1 MSIVA
6 PERGSFPATHP
17 VAAMAMPLAT
27 HTSGILT
34 LRHGKVRHD
43 IAYVEGRATGVDSNA
58 VKESMPVLLVAKGQ
72 LTQEQ
77 SNEALGALR
86 QRGTTIDRVLVER
99 GWIPAEEMEE
109 LLRWRAAIL
118 VVKTAAWT
126 EGKYSFRAM
135 THPRLSGPELPL
147 KLPQLLLQGLLRSE
161 PGPDVF
167 LPVRR
172 ALDKPVHWSAAAVRD
187 DYILEDKDRALI
199 GAVDG
204 ARALGD
210 ALAASR
216 LPADRAQ
223 ALAWLLLVSGAI
235 EATAV
240 AATEAA
246 ETAPAAEPEEASL
259 EFELDDSGP
268 AKALATP
275 VDSGAGQ
282 AIATPVDSGLQQPA
296 APAPEPPAPV
306 DEATGKARLAKLE
319 AALFGANAKPIA
331 PKARP
336 ASWGSA
342 EGAAIPLGGQAATPE
357 ATEDHD
363 AGDERAQMHKALEQ
377 MQRQDHF
384 EILGVTQD
392 ADESAVRK
400 SYFLLAKRYHP
411 DRFTGQSAE
420 LYELAESIF
429 ALIGEA
435 NEVLSSPKRREEYVY
450 YLAHGDEEEQ
460 DEADALAKVSQ
471 ILDAERSFKTG
482 LQVLTVGQIPAAHEH
497 FRRAYEG
504 YAEEPEYQCY
514 YGYTTYRMKMKADPL
529 GARGG
534 IEMIKVV
541 LEANPGH
548 GVALHLLGKIDM
560 LKGDFEGAMS
570 LLRRARRA
578 RPADDDIK
586 RDYRRAAH
594 ESLKPKKGEGLSG
607 MLGGLFG
614 KKSK

>member
-27 HTSGILT
+27 RRSGILT

-77 SNEALGALR
+77 SNEALEALR
-86 QRGTTIDRVLVER
+86 QRGATIDRVLVER
-99 GWIPAEEMEE
+99 GWITAEEMEE

-135 THPRLSGPELPL
+135 AHPRLSGPELPL
-147 KLPQLLLQGLLRSE
+147 KMPQLLLQGLLRSK
-161 PGPDVF
+161 PGPGVF
-167 LPVRR
+167 LPVRQ
-172 ALDKPVHWSAAAVRD
+172 ALDKQVRWSAAAVRD
-187 DYILEDKDRALI
+187 DYVLEDGDRALI
-199 GAVDG
+199 VAVDG
-204 ARALGD
+204 ARSLGD
-210 ALAASR
+210 ALTASR
-216 LPADRAQ
+216 LPTDRAQ
-223 ALAWLLLVSGAI
+223 ALSWLLLVSGAI
-235 EATAV
+235 EATAG

-259 EFELDDSGP
+259 ELELDDSSP
-268 AKALATP
+268 AEAIATP

-282 AIATPVDSGLQQPA
+282 AIATPVDSGPQQPA
-296 APAPEPPAPV
+296 APAPEPPPPV

-319 AALFGANAKPIA
+319 ASLFGANAKPIA

-357 ATEDHD
+357 ATDD
-363 AGDERAQMHKALEQ
+363 AGDERAQMRKALKQ
-377 MQRQDHF
+377 MRRQDHF
-384 EILGVTQD
+384 EILGVAQD
-392 ADESAVRK
+392 ADESTIRK
-400 SYFLLAKRYHP
+400 AYFLLAKRYHP
-411 DRFTGQSAE
+411 DRFTGQSTE
-420 LYELAESIF
+420 LNHLAESIF

-450 YLAHGDEEEQ
+450 QQAHADEEEQ
-460 DEADALAKVSQ
+460 DEAEALAKVGQ

-504 YAEEPEYQCY
+504 YAEDPEYQCY

-548 GVALHLLGKIDM
+548 GVALHLLGKIEM
-560 LKGDFEGAMS
+560 LKGDFQGAMS
-570 LLRRARRA
+570 LLRKARRA

-586 RDYRRAAH
+586 RDYRRAEH
-594 ESLKPKKGEGLSG
+594 ESLKPKKGEGLSA

-614 KKSK
+614 KKK